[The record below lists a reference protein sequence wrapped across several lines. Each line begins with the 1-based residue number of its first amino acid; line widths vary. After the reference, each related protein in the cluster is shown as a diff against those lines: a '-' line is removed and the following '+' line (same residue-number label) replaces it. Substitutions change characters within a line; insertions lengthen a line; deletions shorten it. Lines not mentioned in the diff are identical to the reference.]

1 VQTATDSVLAT
12 GLLFAPAGSTGDTKE
27 RSPLRRTSLRQ
38 EIADVLSDDLVTG
51 RLPAGTSLTVNE
63 TAQRFG
69 VSATPV
75 REALI
80 QLAAHGLL
88 QAGHHRGFQVCR
100 FTWTDFAEI
109 AESRRLLG
117 VPLIGRV
124 ARTAP
129 DEAMAPLR
137 LLGDRLDA
145 ARWNGDVSEVALLDR
160 RFFGELGRWGGNRR
174 LADVLAMMRV
184 QGWMFIVPY
193 LRDAPPTRSGWGH
206 YRELAD
212 RVARRDAEGAMAL
225 MRDYTAVG
233 RRIAQELTGTG

>member
-1 VQTATDSVLAT
+1 MQSAQGSVLD
-12 GLLFAPAGSTGDTKE
+12 GELLFGAAGPTGE
-27 RSPLRRTSLRQ
+27 HAPLRRISLRQ

-88 QAGHHRGFQVCR
+88 LGGHHRGFQVCS
-100 FTWTDFAEI
+100 FTWTDFSEI
-109 AESRRLLG
+109 VESRRLLG

-129 DEAMAPLR
+129 DEAMPTLR
-137 LLGDRLDA
+137 LLGDRLDG
-145 ARWNGDVSEVALLDR
+145 ARWNGDVSDVALLDR
-160 RFFGELGRWGGNRR
+160 RFFGELGRWSGNRR
-174 LADVLAMMRV
+174 LSDVLAVMRV
-184 QGWMFIVPY
+184 QGWMYIVPY
-193 LRDAPPTRSGWGH
+193 LRDAAETSSGWGR

-212 RVARRDAEGAMAL
+212 RVALRDAEGAMEL
-225 MRDYTAVG
+225 MRDYTSSG
-233 RRIAQELTGTG
+233 RRIARELTDAG

>member
-1 VQTATDSVLAT
+1 MQSAQGSVLDG
-12 GLLFAPAGSTGDTKE
+12 GLLFGVADPTGGQA
-27 RSPLRRTSLRQ
+27 PLRRTSLRQ
-38 EIADVLSDDLVTG
+38 EIAEVLSDDLVTG
-51 RLPAGTSLTVNE
+51 RLAAGTSLTVNE

-80 QLAAHGLL
+80 QLAAQGLL
-88 QAGHHRGFQVCR
+88 LGGHHRGFQVCT

-109 AESRRLLG
+109 VESRRLLG

-129 DEAMAPLR
+129 EEAMPTLR
-137 LLGDRLDA
+137 VLGDRLDG

-160 RFFGELGRWGGNRR
+160 RFFGELGRWSGNRR
-174 LADVLAMMRV
+174 LADVLAVLRV
-184 QGWMFIVPY
+184 QAWMYIVPY
-193 LRDAPPTRSGWGH
+193 LREAPPTESGWGR

-225 MRDYTAVG
+225 MRDYTSVG
-233 RRIAQELTGTG
+233 RRLARELADAR

>member
-1 VQTATDSVLAT
+1 M
-12 GLLFAPAGSTGDTKE
+12 
-27 RSPLRRTSLRQ
+27 RQ

-88 QAGHHRGFQVCR
+88 QGGHHRGFQVCR

-109 AESRRLLG
+109 VESRRLLG

-129 DEAMAPLR
+129 DEAMASLR
-137 LLGDRLDA
+137 TLGDRLDA
-145 ARWNGDVSEVALLDR
+145 ARWNGDVSDVALLDR
-160 RFFGELGRWGGNRR
+160 RYFGELGRWSGNGR
-174 LADVLAMMRV
+174 LADVLAVLRV
-184 QGWMFIVPY
+184 QSWMFIVPH
-193 LRDAPPTRSGWGH
+193 LRDAPPTTSGWGR

-212 RVARRDAEGAMAL
+212 RVARRDAEGSMAL
-225 MRDYTAVG
+225 MRDYTAAG
-233 RRIAQELTGTG
+233 RRIAQQFAGAG

>member
-1 VQTATDSVLAT
+1 MQTAQGSVLE
-12 GLLFAPAGSTGDTKE
+12 GDLLLDLADPLGEPPA
-27 RSPLRRTSLRQ
+27 LRRVSLRQ
-38 EIADVLSDDLVTG
+38 EIAEALSDDLVTG

-80 QLAAHGLL
+80 QLAAHDLL
-88 QAGHHRGFQVCR
+88 SGGHHRGFQVSR
-100 FTWTDFAEI
+100 FTWADFTEI
-109 AESRRLLG
+109 VESRRLLG

-129 DEAMAPLR
+129 EEALPGLCA
-137 LLGDRLDA
+137 LGDRLDA
-145 ARWNGDVSEVALLDR
+145 ARWNGDVAEVALTDR
-160 RFFGELGRWGGNRR
+160 RFFGELGRWSGNRR
-174 LADVLAMMRV
+174 LAEVLATLRV
-184 QGWMFIVPY
+184 QAWMYIVPF
-193 LRDAPPTRSGWGH
+193 LRAAPATMSGWGR

-225 MRDYTAVG
+225 MRDYIATG
-233 RRIAQELTGTG
+233 RRLAGELTGAG

>member
-1 VQTATDSVLAT
+1 MQSAQGSVLDG
-12 GLLFAPAGSTGDTKE
+12 GLLFGSADPIGAGA
-27 RSPLRRTSLRQ
+27 PLRRTSLRQ
-38 EIADVLSDDLVTG
+38 EIAEVLSDDLVTG
-51 RLPAGTSLTVNE
+51 RLAAGTSLTVNE

-80 QLAAHGLL
+80 QLAAQGLL
-88 QAGHHRGFQVCR
+88 LGGHHRGFQVCT

-109 AESRRLLG
+109 VESRRLLG

-129 DEAMAPLR
+129 EEAMPALCA
-137 LLGDRLDA
+137 LGDRLDA

-160 RFFGELGRWGGNRR
+160 RFFAELGRWSGNRR
-174 LADVLAMMRV
+174 LADVLAVLRV
-184 QGWMFIVPY
+184 QAWMYIVPY
-193 LRDAPPTRSGWGH
+193 LRDAPPTASGWGR

-212 RVARRDAEGAMAL
+212 KVARRDAEAAMAL
-225 MRDYTAVG
+225 MRDYTSVG
-233 RRIAQELTGTG
+233 RRLARELADAR